1 MRDTPC
7 SALDHRGRPGQLASS
22 LMRHESCRT
31 RTCRA
36 MWVPYVLGNRGSTV
50 YIVHDMYSSP
60 VRDSGV
66 RADEGRARAC
76 ARPRAH
82 TYPENETDPYGSVHR
97 IILASALTPSLHPT
111 ARSQHS
117 SAPLAAIGA
126 VEDRSIQSATG
137 VVLRRHGGGELEPA
151 SRDCR
156 ATTARAL

>member
-1 MRDTPC
+1 M
-7 SALDHRGRPGQLASS
+7 
-22 LMRHESCRT
+22 
-31 RTCRA
+31 
-36 MWVPYVLGNRGSTV
+36 PYVLTRQSRLRLCTL
-50 YIVHDMYSSP
+50 IVHDMHVLVP
-60 VRDSGV
+60 GPGL

>member
-1 MRDTPC
+1 
-7 SALDHRGRPGQLASS
+7 
-22 LMRHESCRT
+22 
-31 RTCRA
+31 
-36 MWVPYVLGNRGSTV
+36 
-50 YIVHDMYSSP
+50 MYSSP
-60 VRDSGV
+60 VAVRGSGRTRDVPV
-66 RADEGRARAC
+66 RALVLVRI
-76 ARPRAH
+76 H
-82 TYPENETDPYGSVHR
+82 TQLTYPENETDPYGSVHR